1 MAPTFLM
8 TKKDYDEAISK
19 LNNRY
24 MFEQDMTNEVYL
36 LLRKT
41 IQTTYLKS
49 IYNKKN
55 ETFNKSNS

>member
-1 MAPTFLM
+1 M
-8 TKKDYDEAISK
+8 TKKDYDEAICW

-41 IQTTYLKS
+41 IETTYLKS